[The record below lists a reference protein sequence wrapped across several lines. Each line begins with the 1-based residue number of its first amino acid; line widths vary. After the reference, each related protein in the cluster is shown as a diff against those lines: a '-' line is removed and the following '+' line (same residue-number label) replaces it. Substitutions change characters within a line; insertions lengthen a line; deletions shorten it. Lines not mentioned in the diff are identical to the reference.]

1 MAVDPAYGNSSGYF
15 RDPVSGEDLSADTP
29 RVIPC
34 SFENGKFTW
43 PCVMRSDGEALL
55 KITYKLFTEEEKGLY
70 KAYRGGSPS
79 GTRMPRKQKDPDI
92 VGMATK
98 KEARNVVPIAERSL
112 VKYDDESAMID
123 KTAEVLV
130 ECDTLVAL
138 VQVSGLT
145 YALVTK
151 KDSNVV
157 HYIPRKLIP
166 DDVFNRIKGED

>member
-55 KITYKLFTEEEKGLY
+55 KITYKLFTEEEKDLY
-70 KAYRGGSPS
+70 KAYRGGSSS
-79 GTRMPRKQKDPDI
+79 GARVPRKQKDPNI
-92 VGMATK
+92 VSMTK
-98 KEARNVVPIAERSL
+98 REAKNVVPVAERSL
-112 VKYDDESAMID
+112 VRHDNESAMID

>member
-1 MAVDPAYGNSSGYF
+1 MAIDPAYGNSSGYF

-55 KITYKLFTEEEKGLY
+55 KITYKCFTDEEKDLY

-79 GTRMPRKQKDPDI
+79 GTRAPRKQKDPNVVSMDR
-92 VGMATK
+92 
-98 KEARNVVPIAERSL
+98 KEAKSVTPIAERSL
-112 VKYDDESAMID
+112 VRHDKESVMLDE
-123 KTAEVLV
+123 TAKVICD
-130 ECDTLVAL
+130 CDTLVGL

-145 YALVTK
+145 YALITK

-157 HYIPRKLIP
+157 HYVPRKLMP
-166 DDVFNRIKGED
+166 DDEFNRIKGEE